1 MTTATMMPKAQ
12 HASATPH
19 TIPWGTS
26 VSIDCYQCDPEWIRC
41 PERVKAFTKALVD
54 LIEMKAFGPCHV
66 VHFGEDERVA
76 GLSMFQL
83 IETSCISAHFAN
95 ATNTAY
101 IDVFSCKPFD
111 AELAAEFCVK
121 YFKADRSVV
130 KANKR
135 W

>member
-1 MTTATMMPKAQ
+1 MTTLLEMPKNQQAKNQ
-12 HASATPH
+12 MQ
-19 TIPWGTS
+19 PWGTS
-26 VSIDCYQCDPEWIRC
+26 VCIDCYQCDPETIRC
-41 PERVKAFTKALVD
+41 PEKVKQFTAELVD
-54 LIEMKAFGPCHV
+54 LIDMKAFGPCHV

-95 ATNTAY
+95 QTNTAY

-111 AELAAEFCVK
+111 AEVAADFCVR
-121 YFKADRSVV
+121 YFQAARSVI